1 VIALSELA
9 SHRQKR
15 AYRRRGRWLA
25 MEVSL
30 AEVWPYHRFRFDSH
44 TTTPHLAQQAVRFAA
59 KMLVRRR
66 DTFRTRQGTSAMSA
80 VGLDVGDDGLELLR
94 RQGDHLV
101 RTGREL
107 IVVDLDRCHT
117 SSGGRTAT
125 ILGMDLNDFV
135 RYAGRPS
142 LTNVDMT
149 VQE

>member
-1 VIALSELA
+1 
-9 SHRQKR
+9 
-15 AYRRRGRWLA
+15 
-25 MEVSL
+25 
-30 AEVWPYHRFRFDSH
+30 
-44 TTTPHLAQQAVRFAA
+44 
-59 KMLVRRR
+59 
-66 DTFRTRQGTSAMSA
+66 MSA